1 MTKTLRF
8 QSLALVASMGLC
20 AALIS
25 GCNPEEPA
33 KPITPAPAP
42 SVTKPA
48 PQRKTETKT
57 PPAPVPRR
65 RPKPKNLSDA
75 NLPRSSSARRG
86 ELNS

>member
-33 KPITPAPAP
+33 KPVTPAP
-42 SVTKPA
+42 STTVTKPV
-48 PQRKTETKT
+48 PPPKTDMKT
-57 PPAPVPRR
+57 PPAAVTPATE
-65 RPKPKNLSDA
+65 KPK
-75 NLPRSSSARRG
+75 
-86 ELNS
+86 

>member
-8 QSLALVASMGLC
+8 QALALVASMGLC

-33 KPITPAPAP
+33 KPITPGPTP

-48 PQRKTETKT
+48 PPKTETKT
-57 PPAPVPRR
+57 PPAPVTP
-65 RPKPKNLSDA
+65 PKTETEKK
-75 NLPRSSSARRG
+75 
-86 ELNS
+86 

>member
-33 KPITPAPAP
+33 KPVTPPP
-42 SVTKPA
+42 TTGVTKPA
-48 PQRKTETKT
+48 PPKTA
-57 PPAPVPRR
+57 PPAPVAP
-65 RPKPKNLSDA
+65 PKTETEKK
-75 NLPRSSSARRG
+75 
-86 ELNS
+86 